1 MKKKRGDIF
10 LSQYAMLRE
19 DIIVYI
25 SGYFRPR
32 SNFRY
37 FRGLAFV

>member
-19 DIIVYI
+19 DIIVYPI
-25 SGYFRPR
+25 IFAQNPI
-32 SNFRY
+32 FV
-37 FRGLAFV
+37 AFV